1 MGYCQRQSLFKAVQ
15 RIFPFPLRL
24 RIYSAFSVLEIAV
37 LGSDIVASAHRE
49 CLGWPARKV
58 VRVVRGKEGRKAV
71 RGTGAEATLSPKF
84 LSEGGWC
91 LLLWCFWALLL
102 FSRASWKEQCTRG
115 KKYHRG
121 RKEAII
127 AGCLFVANRMLKWQI
142 CKFVREGSLVF
153 IFISQSG
160 FLLAEQQARKRPI
173 LTT

>member
-1 MGYCQRQSLFKAVQ
+1 MGYCQRQSLFKAV
-15 RIFPFPLRL
+15 RIFPFPFKP
-24 RIYSAFSVLEIAV
+24 RIIPALAVLSIAV
-37 LGSDIVASAHRE
+37 WGTDIVRVCTVASGLGDWARLVAMWGGKWCGERNGACRASFSLGSCLRVAGVYCCGAFGLCCCCFQE
-49 CLGWPARKV
+49 QP
-58 VRVVRGKEGRKAV
+58 GRN
-71 RGTGAEATLSPKF
+71 SP
-84 LSEGGWC
+84 
-91 LLLWCFWALLL
+91 
-102 FSRASWKEQCTRG
+102 RG
-115 KKYHRG
+115 KKYHHG

>member
-1 MGYCQRQSLFKAVQ
+1 MGFCQRQSSFKAI
-15 RIFPFPLRL
+15 RIFPFAFNTRIFPALTVL
-24 RIYSAFSVLEIAV
+24 RIAG
-37 LGSDIVASAHRE
+37 LGSDTGRVRTQARPWVTRP
-49 CLGWPARKV
+49 GWWL
-58 VRVVRGKEGRKAV
+58 RG
-71 RGTGAEATLSPKF
+71 
-84 LSEGGWC
+84 EGGDALRGVGARSSLNSC
-91 LLLWCFWALLL
+91 LRVAAVCCPGAFRLCCCFSQAQP
-102 FSRASWKEQCTRG
+102 RRNNPRG
-115 KKYHRG
+115 EKYHRG

>member
-1 MGYCQRQSLFKAVQ
+1 MPGSAGSG
-15 RIFPFPLRL
+15 PGGDPARL
-24 RIYSAFSVLEIAV
+24 VAPCGGRSWAETDGRARSQLPPQFSVG
-37 LGSDIVASAHRE
+37 GSLVFVVAGACGLCCCFQE
-49 CLGWPARKV
+49 QP
-58 VRVVRGKEGRKAV
+58 GRS
-71 RGTGAEATLSPKF
+71 SP
-84 LSEGGWC
+84 
-91 LLLWCFWALLL
+91 
-102 FSRASWKEQCTRG
+102 RG

>member
-15 RIFPFPLRL
+15 RIFPFPLRP

-37 LGSDIVASAHRE
+37 PGVTLSGLHTGRPGRWFQGEGS
-49 CLGWPARKV
+49 
-58 VRVVRGKEGRKAV
+58 KAV
-71 RGTGAEATLSPKF
+71 RGTGAEAALSPKF

-91 LLLWCFWALLL
+91 LLLCFWALLL
-102 FSRASWKEQCTRG
+102 FSRASWKEQFTRG

-142 CKFVREGSLVF
+142 CKFVREGSSVF

-160 FLLAEQQARKRPI
+160 FLLAEQQARKRQI

>member
-1 MGYCQRQSLFKAVQ
+1 MKG
-15 RIFPFPLRL
+15 PGGW
-24 RIYSAFSVLEIAV
+24 FS
-37 LGSDIVASAHRE
+37 G
-49 CLGWPARKV
+49 
-58 VRVVRGKEGRKAV
+58 EGM
-71 RGTGAEATLSPKF
+71 GAEAEFFPKF
-84 LSEGGWC
+84 LSERYGC
-91 LLLWCFWALLL
+91 VLLWCFWALLL
-102 FSRASWKEQCTRG
+102 LLFPRAAWKEPCEG
-115 KKYHRG
+115 EKYHHG

>member
-1 MGYCQRQSLFKAVQ
+1 MFIVVVLLGFVVVVIFKS
-15 RIFPFPLRL
+15 I
-24 RIYSAFSVLEIAV
+24 LEGTA
-37 LGSDIVASAHRE
+37 
-49 CLGWPARKV
+49 C
-58 VRVVRGKEGRKAV
+58 EG
-71 RGTGAEATLSPKF
+71 E
-84 LSEGGWC
+84 
-91 LLLWCFWALLL
+91 
-102 FSRASWKEQCTRG
+102 
-115 KKYHRG
+115 KYQRG